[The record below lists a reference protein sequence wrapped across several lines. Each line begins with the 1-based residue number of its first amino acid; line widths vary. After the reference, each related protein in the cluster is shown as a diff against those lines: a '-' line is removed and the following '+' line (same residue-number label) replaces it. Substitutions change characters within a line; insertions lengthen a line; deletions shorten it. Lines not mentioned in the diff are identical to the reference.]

1 MDYFKE
7 KKNALEYIKM
17 VEGYDGRDLIE
28 ILKKHLPSG
37 SSVLELGMGPGTD
50 LEMLSE
56 TYKVTGSDY
65 SKAIIDIYRKKGKIT
80 DLLVLDAKTLETDR
94 KFDCIYSNKVLIHL
108 TREDMK
114 TSLARQKE
122 LLNPGGILLHS
133 FWKGEREEEK
143 QGILFVYYT
152 EDQLVEMTKEDYEL
166 LEIGTIKDLEDDDSI
181 YIVLKKK

>member
-1 MDYFKE
+1 MDYFKDE
-7 KKNALEYIKM
+7 KNALDYIKM

-28 ILKKHLPSG
+28 ILKNHLAPG
-37 SSVLELGMGPGTD
+37 SSVLELGMGPGKD

-65 SKAIIDIYRKKGKIT
+65 SEAFIEIYRKQGKVA
-80 DLLVLDAKTLETDR
+80 DLLVLDGITLETDR

-114 TSLARQKE
+114 VSIARQKN
-122 LLNPGGILLHS
+122 LLNEGGILIHT
-133 FWKGEREEEK
+133 FWKGDKEEEK
-143 QGILFVYYT
+143 HGILFVYYT
-152 EDQLVEMTKEDYEL
+152 EDQLLETTKDDYDL

-181 YIVLKKK
+181 YIVLRKK